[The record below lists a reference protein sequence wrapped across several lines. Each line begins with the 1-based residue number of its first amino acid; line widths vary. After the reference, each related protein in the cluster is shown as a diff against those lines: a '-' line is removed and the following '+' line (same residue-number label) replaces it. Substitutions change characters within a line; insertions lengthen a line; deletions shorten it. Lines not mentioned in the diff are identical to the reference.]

1 MFGGSMSKVR
11 VYEVARDLNVN
22 QDQLVTLLQSLGF
35 NDVRNRMSKVDADAV
50 ERVRR
55 HIENQQNTPKVVEE
69 RLSATVVKRRRVG
82 APKRPSTP
90 TAPAASP
97 TPAAKPAAAAPV
109 VRRKKAAK
117 STAKS
122 APAAEPAAESAPV
135 EAAPV
140 EAAPVEAAAVEAA
153 PVEAAAVEAAPV
165 EAAPVASAPVEAAPV
180 EPAVPAPPAVEPE
193 APAPPAVEPEAPAA
207 ERPVEAAVP
216 EPATPSEVQPGA
228 VAAQPAAEP
237 AQPEPA
243 PAAIETK
250 QPVPAPSP
258 EPVESAPAQAPAT
271 PEPAAEQPLDEPSAE
286 AQVAHAEEEPE
297 PVPQPTPKPVAKP
310 VETPR
315 PVQPGRIPPPK
326 AAAPPTRVA
335 PPVPQPPVRP
345 QQQRTGIDVWEG
357 RPGVPMRQPPQSR
370 APGGGPVR
378 RREYDPRANAASKPD
393 PRGGN
398 RRPWGRGGRRPP
410 PGMAMKKSTVPSTK
424 EMSEHKKVIRIEA
437 QVSLQALANRMSLKA
452 TEVLMK
458 LISMG
463 MPGVNINSTLDAD
476 TAKLVA
482 GEFGWDVE
490 DVAVSEEDALNMARE
505 EVEEDQANL
514 ELRPPIV
521 TVMGHVDHG
530 KTSLLDQIRKTN
542 VVAAEAG
549 GITQHIGAYRVNTS
563 RGFIT
568 FLDTPGHAA
577 FTQMRLRGA
586 QVTDIVILV
595 VAADD
600 GVMPQTKEAINHARA
615 AQVPIIVAVNK
626 IDKEGANPERIR
638 REMAEANLIPEEWG
652 GDTIFCD
659 VSAKS
664 REGLDALLEM
674 TALQAELL
682 ELRANPKKPAI
693 GTVIEALLD
702 RGKGPVARVVVTDGT
717 LCAGD
722 VILAGTAW
730 GKVRAMTDDR
740 GRMVRSAGPSQP
752 VEILGLS
759 EVPSAGDPIHVV
771 KGVKIAQDLA
781 QQRKSRVS
789 NSLIPASAKVSLEE
803 LTKRIAEAD
812 LLELRII
819 IKADVQGSVE
829 AVADALAKLT
839 TEKVRVAIIHAGVG
853 GITEGDV
860 NLAVASKAIIV
871 GFNVRSAGKAGQLA
885 ESEGIEIRL
894 YSVIY
899 DAIDDIKKA
908 MLGLVAPTYVEK
920 LLGKAEVRQTFH
932 IAKIGTVAG
941 CIVQE
946 GTMRRNAKL
955 RLVRDDIQVYEGKFA
970 SLKRFKDDARE
981 VDKGIECGISID
993 GYNDIKVGDT
1003 IECFEVSE
1011 VAATL
1016 GSARG

>member
-1 MFGGSMSKVR
+1 MSKVR

-97 TPAAKPAAAAPV
+97 TPAAKPADKPAAAAPV

-117 STAKS
+117 PAAKAAS
-122 APAAEPAAESAPV
+122 PAAEPTPTQPTVEAPPV

-140 EAAPVEAAAVEAA
+140 EAAPVEPE
-153 PVEAAAVEAAPV
+153 
-165 EAAPVASAPVEAAPV
+165 
-180 EPAVPAPPAVEPE
+180 VPAPPVVEPE
-193 APAPPAVEPEAPAA
+193 APAPIEVEAPTV
-207 ERPVEAAVP
+207 EQPPVEAAPP
-216 EPATPSEVQPGA
+216 EPVTPSEVQPEA
-228 VAAQPAAEP
+228 VAAEPAAEP

-243 PAAIETK
+243 PAAIET
-250 QPVPAPSP
+250 QEPAP
-258 EPVESAPAQAPAT
+258 EPVESAPAQEVAAPAQAPAA
-271 PEPAAEQPLDEPSAE
+271 PEPAAELPPDEPSAE
-286 AQVAHAEEEPE
+286 AQEAYAEEEPE
-297 PVPQPTPKPVAKP
+297 PVPQPTTKPVAKP

-315 PVQPGRIPPPK
+315 PVQPGRIAPPK

-357 RPGVPMRQPPQSR
+357 RPGVPMRQPPQPR

-378 RREYDPRANAASKPD
+378 RREYDPRANAAAKPD

-458 LISMG
+458 LLSMG

-542 VVAAEAG
+542 VASAEAG

-563 RGFIT
+563 RGYIT

-638 REMAEANLIPEEWG
+638 REMAEVNLIPEEWG

-781 QQRKSRVS
+781 QQRKSKVS

-899 DAIDDIKKA
+899 DAIDDIQKA